1 MSPLLAPDTPLE
13 DNGMDE
19 KIINQS
25 RRDAVRLL
33 LGGIAASPLL
43 NLVNATLARA
53 EDLPHLSESDPTA
66 KALQYVNDA
75 AKGNRTD
82 KGGTPAGEQYCHNCR
97 FVQADAGDW
106 RPCQLFPGKAVN
118 ANGWCMS
125 WTAKS

>member
-1 MSPLLAPDTPLE
+1 ME
-13 DNGMDE
+13 DKGMNE
-19 KIINQS
+19 KIINKS

-33 LGGIAASPLL
+33 LGGIAACPLL
-43 NLVNATLARA
+43 NLVNTMVARA
-53 EDLPHLSESDPTA
+53 GDLPHLGEDDPMA
-66 KALQYVNDA
+66 KALHYVNDA

-82 KGGTPAGEQYCHNCR
+82 KGGTPAGDQYCHNCR

-118 ANGWCMS
+118 ANGWCTS

>member
-1 MSPLLAPDTPLE
+1 
-13 DNGMDE
+13 MDE